1 MRRTDAAKGSPPTRL
16 AGLVLWS
23 LWLAAAAAGAAE
35 TATTSLTTFP
45 NGLRLLVLPQPE
57 SATAR
62 VDVYVSLRGAARKP
76 GLAHV
81 VEHLMFCSSEGAP
94 DGSLVDSLAMN
105 VGDFGANTSLERIHL
120 WSGCIPSRLPQALA
134 LEADRF
140 ARLRPTGDDLETQRR
155 RVLGE
160 FNLYEELY
168 ITDALDRRVA
178 AMAYGAAES
187 TGDPVLGNAD
197 DIEAV
202 TANDVAAFI
211 AESYRPEHTVV
222 MVSGPVSEAEV
233 AALVATG
240 LGALPRA
247 PGAVEP
253 RPLPPPPVQVPC
265 WTTKT
270 DQDVDFLA
278 VGFRLP
284 CDTTDDMAMAYL
296 ARTIMEREN
305 GRPLL
310 QFYGNEALLTCNILY
325 EGIKDRR
332 EAEAAKAALGMFW
345 EEGRRVV
352 RNVEDSWSFERSRK
366 ANVKNLRELAAMPRE
381 RAEWR
386 AQRVAADAEL
396 PDVDTLAAVIDT
408 LAHARVAA
416 YFTRYFTPE
425 RAYAAFAL
433 GHDKPREYDW
443 RDRLRLRVNPYREF
457 RRTRDRLTADLIAPV
472 LAAARAVPL
481 GRSAALTLAN
491 GIPVRVVTLP
501 GAEGFSLGGVRSFP
515 DLFQGREA
523 RHAGRLHHYEHVV
536 NWAYTPVDAAVAPV
550 GTYLGMNTHL
560 DVTPHS
566 MTIAADGATDDA
578 CEVAAAMHKR
588 MKRSGLNNYAFAS
601 TAETA
606 VNWATE
612 GRAAA
617 PNRALAWRFGRIL
630 GPDHALA
637 HWPQPEAKSIEDWSL
652 TLAEALSHK
661 VCATDNLVLVA
672 VGSLTPPE
680 VERCLKG
687 TFGRLMPPQREPG
700 PSLPAPRPGISGRV
714 FHNPSAEVAEIT
726 VSYAGG
732 GIEATNGL
740 DCMDLATINEVLTS
754 RLRIAAAESGFDSLS
769 IKVGMFPVGAQVM
782 PEVDVVAPARHAAGV
797 LALVLDQSAALR
809 SRPVDADEEA
819 RARLGIAGALADGL
833 GNPER
838 ARDLLVNCGLF
849 GPVPA
854 DPLGDICTL
863 RPALLAEKAQHLFSL
878 DAAAWTVVADTTRAA
893 VGTVLE
899 KTR

>member
-1 MRRTDAAKGSPPTRL
+1 MRRADAAKGSPLSRL
-16 AGLVLWS
+16 AGLVLGS
-23 LWLAAAAAGAAE
+23 LWLAATAAGAAE

-57 SATAR
+57 LATAR

-140 ARLRPTGDDLETQRR
+140 ARLQPTGEDLETQRR

-160 FNLYEELY
+160 FNLFEETY
-168 ITDALDRRVA
+168 IFGPLGHRVA
-178 AMAYGAAES
+178 ALAYGAGES
-187 TGDPVLGNAD
+187 AGDPVLGSAG
-197 DIEAV
+197 DIDAV
-202 TANDVAAFI
+202 TADDVAAFI
-211 AESYRPEHTVV
+211 GESLRPEHTVV
-222 MVSGPVSEAEV
+222 MVSGPVTEAEV
-233 AALVATG
+233 TALVATG
-240 LGALPRA
+240 FGALPRA
-247 PGAVEP
+247 PGVVEP
-253 RPLPPPPVQVPC
+253 RPLPPPPAQAPC

-270 DQDVDFLA
+270 DQDADFLA

-284 CDTTDDMAMAYL
+284 CATTDDMAMAYL
-296 ARTIMEREN
+296 AQTIMEREN
-305 GRPLL
+305 GRPDL

-325 EGIKDRR
+325 SGIKDRR

-345 EEGRRVV
+345 EECRRVV

-366 ANVKNLRELAAMPRE
+366 ANVENLREMAAMPRK

-386 AQRVAADAEL
+386 AQRLAADAEL

-408 LAHARVAA
+408 LAHARAAA

-443 RDRLRLRVNPYREF
+443 RDDLRLRVNPYREF
-457 RRTRDRLTADLIAPV
+457 RRTRDRLTADHIAPV

-501 GAEGFSLGGVRSFP
+501 GAEGFCLGGVRSFP
-515 DLFQGREA
+515 CLFQGREA
-523 RHAGRLHHYEHVV
+523 RHAGRLLHYGFVV
-536 NWAYTPVDAAVAPV
+536 NWAYKPVDAAVAPV
-550 GTYLGMNTHL
+550 GDTPGMNTHL

-566 MTIAADGATDDA
+566 MSIAADGATDDA
-578 CEVAAAMHKR
+578 CDVAAAMHKR
-588 MKRSGLNNYAFAS
+588 MKRSGLNNYAFAFI
-601 TAETA
+601 AEIA
-606 VNWATE
+606 VDWATKWS
-612 GRAAA
+612 AAA
-617 PNRALAWRFGRIL
+617 PNRARAWRFGRIL

-637 HWPQPEAKSIEDWSL
+637 HWPQPEAKSIADWGLSR
-652 TLAEALSHK
+652 AEALSHK
-661 VCATDNLVLVA
+661 VCATDNLTLVA

-680 VERCLKG
+680 VERCLQG
-687 TFGRLMPPQREPG
+687 TFGRLMSPKREPG

-740 DCMDLATINEVLTS
+740 GYLDLETIKVVLSS

-769 IKVGMFPVGAQVM
+769 IAVSMDPVGAQVL
-782 PEVDVVAPARHAAGV
+782 PEVDVVAPARHTAGV
-797 LALVLDQSAALR
+797 LSLVLDQSVALR
-809 SRPVDADEEA
+809 SRPIDADEEA
-819 RARLGIAGALADGL
+819 RARLRLAGWLVDGL
-833 GNPER
+833 GDPER

-849 GPVPA
+849 GAVPA
-854 DPLGDICTL
+854 DPLGDVCTL
-863 RPALLAEKAQHLFSL
+863 RPALLAERAPRLFAL

-893 VGTVLE
+893 VGAIA
-899 KTR
+899 RDHR

>member
-1 MRRTDAAKGSPPTRL
+1 VRRAVVAKGSPLPPL
-16 AGLVLWS
+16 AGIVLGA

-35 TATTSLTTFP
+35 TATTGLTTFP

-81 VEHLMFCSSEGAP
+81 VEHLMFCSSAGAP

-105 VGDFGANTSLERIHL
+105 VGDFGADTSLERIHL

-140 ARLRPTGDDLETQRR
+140 ARLQPTGDDLETQRR

-160 FNLYEELY
+160 FNLFEEIY
-168 ITDALDRRVA
+168 IFGPLDRRVA
-178 AMAYGAAES
+178 AMAYGAGDS
-187 TGDPVLGNAD
+187 TGDPLLGYSG
-197 DIEAV
+197 DIDAV
-202 TANDVAAFI
+202 TSDDVAAFI
-211 AESYRPEHTVV
+211 AESFRPEHTVV
-222 MVSGPVSEAEV
+222 MVSGPVTEAEV
-233 AALVATG
+233 AAIVATG
-240 LGALPRA
+240 LGALPA
-247 PGAVEP
+247 TAGALEP
-253 RPLPPPPVQVPC
+253 RLLPLPPPAGPC

-270 DQDVDFLA
+270 DQADDFLA

-284 CDTTDDMAMAYL
+284 CATTEDMAMAYL

-305 GRPLL
+305 GRPIL

-325 EGIKDRR
+325 VGIKDRR

-352 RNVEDSWSFERSRK
+352 RNVEDSWSFERNRK
-366 ANVKNLRELAAMPRE
+366 ANVEDLRELAAMPRE

-386 AQRVAADAEL
+386 AQRLAADAEL
-396 PDVDTLAAVIDT
+396 PDVGTLAAVIDT

-416 YFTRYFTPE
+416 YFTRHFTPE

-443 RDRLRLRVNPYREF
+443 RDVLRLRVNPYLEF
-457 RRTRDRLTADLIAPV
+457 RRTRDRLTADHIAPV

-491 GIPVRVVTLP
+491 GIPVCVITLP

-515 DLFQGREA
+515 CLFQGREA
-523 RHAGRLHHYEHVV
+523 RHAGRLHHYEYVV
-536 NWAYTPVDAAVAPV
+536 NWAYKPIDAAVAPV
-550 GTYLGMNTHL
+550 GDTPGMNTHL

-566 MTIAADGATDDA
+566 MTIAADGATGDA

-588 MKRSGLNNYAFAS
+588 MKRSGLNNYAFAW
-601 TAETA
+601 TAEVAAKWVT
-606 VNWATE
+606 T
-612 GRAAA
+612 GSQAA
-617 PNRALAWRFGRIL
+617 PNRAQAWRFGRIL

-637 HWPQPEAKSIEDWSL
+637 HWPQPEAKSVADWSL

-661 VCATDNLVLVA
+661 VCATDNLTLVA

-700 PSLPAPRPGISGRV
+700 PSLPAPRPGTSGRV
-714 FHNPSAEVAEIT
+714 FHDPSAEVAEIT

-732 GIEATNGL
+732 GIEATHGL
-740 DCMDLATINEVLTS
+740 GYLDLAAITEVLAS

-769 IKVGMFPVGAQVM
+769 IQVGMYPVGAQVM
-782 PEVDVVAPARHAAGV
+782 PEVDVVAPVRHVDGV
-797 LALVLDQSAALR
+797 LSLVLDQSAALR

-819 RARLGIAGALADGL
+819 RARLRLAGALADGL
-833 GNPER
+833 DDPEWT
-838 ARDLLVNCGLF
+838 RDLLVNCGLV

-854 DPLGDICTL
+854 DPLGDVCTL
-863 RPALLAEKAQHLFSL
+863 RPALLAEKAPRLFAL
-878 DAAAWTVVADTTRAA
+878 DAAAWTVVADTTRTA
-893 VGTVLE
+893 VGAVLE
-899 KTR
+899 KAR